1 MRHRSCPSRPA
12 SPGCSDNQDHPTPEP
27 CGFQSP
33 PRRRQNPRQ
42 PQNLG
47 VASRSQENASEEGE
61 RAEMEREKKKT
72 PQSGLW
78 VSELNDQRGLQRE
91 KDEEMSSLE
100 TRKLFPGL
108 YG

>member
-61 RAEMEREKKKT
+61 RAEMEREKKKL
-72 PQSGLW
+72 PKVGCGFQNLMINVGC
-78 VSELNDQRGLQRE
+78 RG
-91 KDEEMSSLE
+91 KKM
-100 TRKLFPGL
+100 RK
-108 YG
+108 